1 MSLQPPA
8 LPIPDSVIELIAQR
22 AATLVAQRLEA
33 SSPSA
38 PYLGVEQA
46 AEYLACPKSRI
57 YDLKARGRL
66 RCCHDGRRLLFRREW
81 LDEALDRPE

>member
-1 MSLQPPA
+1 MTAHPLSLPVP
-8 LPIPDSVIELIAQR
+8 SEVIEAIARR
-22 AATLVAQRLEA
+22 AAELAERQLAARGPLL
-33 SSPSA
+33 
-38 PYLGVEQA
+38 PYLTVQQA